1 MANLKHSFGGEW
13 TREKLKRVKEYLVNY
28 KIALKNKPFKL
39 AYIDAFAGTGYVNQK
54 DDDSQS
60 FLPEFSEDEVKGFF
74 EGSARIAL
82 QLDDPFDSYIFIE
95 KDKDKVS
102 ELEILKTEF
111 PQLADRIKPVKQ
123 EANEYIKDLCE
134 KDWLKTNRRAV
145 MFLDPYGMQVK
156 WETIEAIAR
165 TKAIDLWILFPL
177 GVAVNRLLRN
187 DGQISEKVKLRLDEL
202 SGTTDWQDNFL
213 QENPQGSF
221 FDSNPKMMKK
231 VNLKGIADYFNDRLK
246 TIFEKVAGNPL
257 YLTNSKNNP
266 LYLLC
271 FASGNPKGADI
282 AVRIAQHILKEK
294 K

>member
-13 TREKLKRVKEYLVNY
+13 TKEKLERIKDYLVNY

-39 AYIDAFAGTGYVNQK
+39 GYIDAFAGTGYVNQK

-60 FLPEFSEDEVKGFF
+60 FLPEFSENDVKDFF

-82 QLDDPFDSYIFIE
+82 QIDDPFDSYIFIE
-95 KDKDKVS
+95 KDRNKVS
-102 ELEILKTEF
+102 ELENLKREF
-111 PQLADRIKPVKQ
+111 PQLADKIKSVNQ
-123 EANEYIKDLCE
+123 EANEFIMNLCS

-156 WETIEAIAR
+156 WETIEAIAK

-187 DGQISEKVKLRLDEL
+187 DGQISEKVKLRLDEMF
-202 SGTTDWQDNFL
+202 GTKDWQDKFF
-213 QENPQGSF
+213 QENPQNDL
-221 FDSNPKMMKK
+221 FDPTPKMMKK
-231 VNLKGIADYFNDRLK
+231 VNLYGIADYFNDRLK
-246 TIFEKVAGNPL
+246 TIFEKVASNPL
-257 YLTNSKNNP
+257 RLTNSKNNP

-282 AVRIAQHILKEK
+282 AVRIAQHILKERK
-294 K
+294 

>member
-13 TREKLKRVKEYLVNY
+13 TREKLERIKEYLVNY

-39 AYIDAFAGTGYVNQK
+39 GYIDAFAGTGYVNQK
-54 DDDSQS
+54 DDNLQP
-60 FLPEFSEDEVKGFF
+60 FLPEFSEAEVKDFF

-82 QLDDPFDSYIFIE
+82 QIDDPFDSYIFIE
-95 KDKDKVS
+95 KDKEKVS
-102 ELEILKTEF
+102 ELESLKTKF
-111 PQLADRIKPVKQ
+111 PQLANRIKSVNQ
-123 EANEYIKDLCE
+123 EANEYIKNLCK

-145 MFLDPYGMQVK
+145 MFLDPYGMQVN
-156 WETIEAIAR
+156 WETIEAIAK

-187 DGQISEKVKLRLDEL
+187 DGQISETVKLRLDEL
-202 SGTTDWQDNFL
+202 FGTKDWQDDFL
-213 QENPQGSF
+213 QENPQNNL
-221 FDSNPKMMKK
+221 FDSTPKMMKK
-231 VNLKGIADYFNDRLK
+231 VNLNGIADYFNNRLK
-246 TIFEKVAGNPL
+246 TIFEKVANNPL
-257 YLTNSKNNP
+257 RLTNSKNNP

-271 FASGNPKGADI
+271 FASGNPKGADL

>member
-13 TREKLKRVKEYLVNY
+13 TKEKLERIKDYLVNY
-28 KIALKNKPFKL
+28 KIALKTKSFKL
-39 AYIDAFAGTGYVNQK
+39 GYIDAFAGTGYVSQN

-60 FLPEFSEDEVKGFF
+60 FLPEFSESDVKDFF

-82 QLDDPFDSYIFIE
+82 QIDDPFDSYIFIE
-95 KDKDKVS
+95 KDRNKVS
-102 ELEILKTEF
+102 ELENLKREF
-111 PQLADRIKPVKQ
+111 PQLADKIKSVNQ
-123 EANEYIKDLCE
+123 EANEFIMNLCS

-156 WETIEAIAR
+156 WETIEAIAK

-187 DGQISEKVKLRLDEL
+187 DGQISEKVKLRLDEMF
-202 SGTTDWQDNFL
+202 GTKDWQDKFF
-213 QENPQGSF
+213 QENPQNDL
-221 FDSNPKMMKK
+221 FDPTPKMMKK
-231 VNLKGIADYFNDRLK
+231 INLNGIADYFNDRLK
-246 TIFEKVAGNPL
+246 TIFEKVASNPL
-257 YLTNSKNNP
+257 RLINSKNNP

-282 AVRIAQHILKEK
+282 AVRIAQHILKERK
-294 K
+294 

>member
-13 TREKLKRVKEYLVNY
+13 TREKLDRIKEYLVNY

-39 AYIDAFAGTGYVNQK
+39 GYTDAFAGTGYVNQK
-54 DDDSQS
+54 DDNLQP
-60 FLPEFSEDEVKGFF
+60 FLPEFSEDEVKDFF

-82 QLDDPFDSYIFIE
+82 QIDEPFDSYIFIE
-95 KDKDKVS
+95 KDKEKAS
-102 ELEILKTEF
+102 ELESLKTEF
-111 PQLADRIKPVKQ
+111 PQLANRIKSVNQ
-123 EANEYIKDLCE
+123 EANEYIKSLCE

-145 MFLDPYGMQVK
+145 MFLDPYGMQVN
-156 WETIEAIAR
+156 WETIEAIAK

-187 DGQISEKVKLRLDEL
+187 DGQISETVKLRLDEL
-202 SGTTDWQDNFL
+202 FGTKDWQDNFL
-213 QENPQGSF
+213 QKNPQTDL
-221 FDSNPKMMKK
+221 FDPTPKMMKK
-231 VNLKGIADYFNDRLK
+231 VNLTGIADYFNNRLK
-246 TIFEKVAGNPL
+246 TIFEKVASNPL
-257 YLTNSKNNP
+257 RLTNSKNNP

-282 AVRIAQHILKEK
+282 AVRIAQHIMKEK

>member
-1 MANLKHSFGGEW
+1 MADLKQSFGGEW
-13 TREKLKRVKEYLVNY
+13 TREKLKRVKEYLVSY
-28 KIALKNKPFKL
+28 KIALKNKSFKI

-82 QLDDPFDSYIFIE
+82 QLDEPFDSYIFIE

-111 PQLADRIKPVKQ
+111 PKLADRIKPVNK
-123 EANEYIKDLCE
+123 EANEYIKTLCE

-156 WETIEAIAR
+156 WETIEAIAK

-187 DGQISEKVKLRLDEL
+187 DGQISEKVKARLDEL
-202 SGTTDWQDNFL
+202 FGTTDWQDNFL

-221 FDSNPKMMKK
+221 FDSTPKMMKK
-231 VNLKGIADYFNDRLK
+231 VNLNGIADYFNNRLE
-246 TIFEKVAGNPL
+246 TIFEKVASNPL
-257 YLTNSKNNP
+257 RLTNSKNNP

-271 FASGNPKGADI
+271 FASGNPKGADV

>member
-13 TREKLKRVKEYLVNY
+13 TREKLKRIKEYLVSY
-28 KIALKNKPFKL
+28 KIALKNTPFKL

-54 DDDSQS
+54 DDDSQT

-95 KDKDKVS
+95 KDKAKAS
-102 ELEILKTEF
+102 ELEILKAEF
-111 PQLADRIKPVKQ
+111 PQLADRIKSVNQ

-145 MFLDPYGMQVK
+145 LFLDPYGMQVK

-202 SGTTDWQDNFL
+202 FGTTEWQNDFL
-213 QENPQGSF
+213 QENPQSEL

-231 VNLKGIADYFNDRLK
+231 INLKGIADYFNNRLK
-246 TIFEKVAGNPL
+246 TIFEKVASNPL

-271 FASGNPKGADI
+271 FASGNPKGADV